1 MRHQS
6 MKLKWMCLLFLSL
19 LLSPPL
25 LWGQNHSIKGQI
37 VDAKSNEP
45 LIGVNI
51 TVEGTSN
58 GTISDV
64 DGHFTLT
71 ATPDAVL
78 KISYIGYR
86 EILLKVADL
95 KKDAIISL
103 EEDSKQL
110 EEVVVVGYGVQ
121 KKVTSVGSITQTGG
135 NELMKGGS
143 VNSVSEALQGKLNGV
158 VAINSSGMPG
168 DNEVK
173 MYIRGKSTW
182 DNTDPLVLVDG
193 IERNMNDVD
202 MNEIE
207 SISVLKDASATA
219 VYGVRGGNGV
229 ILITTKRGTDTA
241 PVINF
246 SANYTFK
253 SPTTSMKLADHVT
266 AMQAYNMAMANDASW
281 DKLIPQS
288 TIDAWSRAYAEGN
301 YGAYNDVFPY
311 VNWWD
316 ELITGGFTQNY
327 NINIRGGTDYM
338 KYFASAGYQGDGDIY
353 DLKKNDDFDP
363 RHTYKRYNWRSNFDF
378 NFTKS
383 TKLSINIA
391 GSMGYRNKSIDNDSP
406 FNRILTESTS
416 DHPIMYSDGNWG
428 DDEEKNPVAN
438 MNLGGAKLRKT
449 FQGWYDASL
458 EQKLDFITK
467 GLKVAA
473 KVSYSSSSTTNT
485 DVYRGGG
492 SADQA
497 LKSIVRYH
505 RVYDYANPVVNTDGT
520 ITYPMIEDK
529 RLPTSKS
536 VPLPPGVTM
545 WDGLDAYTRRF
556 YYEFSVAYN
565 RSFNDHNVSALAL
578 VNRKIYDERYTEN
591 NTQYMRFPNYNED
604 WVGRVTYNWKERYLT
619 EMNISYTGSEKFARG
634 ERFGLFPSFSLGWRL
649 SEEPFIKKSIGKVLT
664 NAKFRYSW
672 GKVGSDA
679 GAKRWNYIQQFTS
692 DGNITLGTDASGQI
706 WGPLYHEGDVAN
718 LNSTWEK
725 STKQNLGIEIGLWN
739 KLDITL
745 DLFDEKRKDIL
756 MEPQTTSFITG
767 AKFNA
772 LNIGSTKNHGF
783 ELELHYNDKI
793 GSDFRYH
800 VGFTLASSENRVV
813 FRDDPVNGPNH
824 LKEAGKPI
832 GHQNRYLAVGN
843 YETIDDV
850 FNNAQTGSINSV
862 APGQVVPGDFIYIDF
877 DSNGILNGQD
887 KVAVDELNYP
897 LHTYGLNLG
906 FDWKG
911 LSFSAMFYAPTGVY
925 KLVNSVYSAS
935 FKSGKI
941 NAQPDVMNAWTPE
954 TANTSGVRAPAL
966 HLTNDGAFNGTES
979 TYRYQNFSYLRL
991 KTMELGYNLPKKWLK
1006 TVGLKS
1012 LQVYVTGNN
1021 LLTWWGGDDRIDPE
1035 GEQAKYPILRSFT
1048 SGVRVSF

>member
-505 RVYDYANPVVNTDGT
+505 RVYDYANPVVNADGT

-529 RLPTSKS
+529 RLPTSES

-664 NAKFRYSW
+664 TAKFRYSW

>member
-505 RVYDYANPVVNTDGT
+505 RVYDYANPVVNADGT

-529 RLPTSKS
+529 RLPTSES

-813 FRDDPVNGPNH
+813 FRDDPVNGPDH

>member
-338 KYFASAGYQGDGDIY
+338 KYFASVGYQGDGDIY

-391 GSMGYRNKSIDNDSP
+391 GSIGYRNKSIDNDSP

-505 RVYDYANPVVNTDGT
+505 RVYDYANPVVNADGT

-529 RLPTSKS
+529 RLPTSES

-813 FRDDPVNGPNH
+813 FRDDPVNGPDH

>member
-529 RLPTSKS
+529 RLPTSES

-1021 LLTWWGGDDRIDPE
+1021 LLTWWGGDNRIDPE

>member
-529 RLPTSKS
+529 RLPTSES

-772 LNIGSTKNHGF
+772 LNIGSTKNHGL

-813 FRDDPVNGPNH
+813 FRDDPVNGPDH

-906 FDWKG
+906 CEWKG

-954 TANTSGVRAPAL
+954 TANTTGVRAPAL

-1035 GEQAKYPILRSFT
+1035 GEQVQYPILRSFT